1 MKGSKLLRLG
11 VREEM
16 DHEFRRVTM
25 LSNVVYL
32 LIFGIV
38 TIYLFVNLNR
48 YLSAEPTR
56 DLERLVP
63 IGLVV
68 VSVVGLV
75 LNYYGLHLLSKG
87 LFLVTWIFFTII
99 LLPIQRGA
107 TESAF
112 ITVGIYAVVASVMVQ
127 ILFSWR
133 RERIAY
139 ISLVILTWLI
149 IFFYVD
155 YLQYFRQPG
164 DQNVLY
170 EAGFSRWRLLVVFIA
185 VFFNGAVV
193 YMLRV
198 NNELTESL
206 VKHNETIETQNEQL
220 AAQREKLVAL
230 TMQLREKVD
239 STHEQLSEQNLKL
252 TEYTYFNSHILRA
265 PVSRIRGLI
274 NLLTIKLSQEEENEV
289 RHRLAKSM
297 EELDDAIKEI
307 TQKLNES
314 GQGPE

>member
-1 MKGSKLLRLG
+1 MKDFKLLKLG
-11 VREEM
+11 VREGM

-32 LIFGIV
+32 LVLGIISV
-38 TIYLFVNLNR
+38 FLVVNIDR
-48 YLSAEPTR
+48 YLGPRPVGE
-56 DLERLVP
+56 LENMIPL
-63 IGLVV
+63 GLL
-68 VSVVGLV
+68 SISLLGLV
-75 LNYYGLHLLSKG
+75 LNHFQQQLLSKG
-87 LFLVTWIFFTII
+87 LFLFTWIFFTII
-99 LLPIQRGA
+99 LLPVQRGA

-112 ITVGIYAVVASVMVQ
+112 ITVGLYAVVASVMVQ

-139 ISLVILTWLI
+139 VSLSIATWLI

-155 YLQYFRQPG
+155 FLEYFRVPG

-170 EAGFSRWRLLVVFIA
+170 QSGFGRWRLLVIFLA
-185 VFFNGAVV
+185 VFFNGALV

-198 NNELTESL
+198 NNQLNQSL
-206 VKHNETIETQNEQL
+206 LSHNETIESQNQQL

-230 TMQLREKVD
+230 AMQLREKVD
-239 STHEQLSEQNLKL
+239 STHVQLNEQNIKL

-274 NLLTIKLSQEEENEV
+274 HLLSLNLDPREETEV
-289 RHRLAKSM
+289 RDLLSKSM
-297 EELDDAIKEI
+297 KELDDAIREI
-307 TQKLNES
+307 TEKLTERT
-314 GQGPE
+314 G